1 MRVWSPSQPRHPVV
15 CAETPLKLTIS
26 QRGLSLL
33 AIEFL
38 TRFPAAECV
47 VTSGALGFWDA
58 VFDLFPKT
66 LFQVFCATLED
77 PPRPNVI
84 RHGALFDARAA
95 PAWGARGAPYSLI
108 FTGEGM
114 ESQAQLYLQAKP
126 SSALLL
132 VTEPQHDYLDGELV
146 FPLYCSL
153 DSGFCALVP
162 APGEGRRTSYAHY
175 AAVMWDF
182 QVNSRHPGSTYD
194 GDMEDLILSAY
205 ARNSAG
211 ICKVTSLCVEMA
223 RAALP
228 SKTDAEVVF
237 WLPRVW
243 PTAAG
248 GDEATRPYPDIDR
261 NQLEATRPCPDI
273 DRNQLEPTKPCPDVE
288 RNQLEALLYD
298 ALQAVPDPLSQL

>member
-1 MRVWSPSQPRHPVV
+1 MRVWSPSQPHRPLVA
-15 CAETPLKLTIS
+15 CADTPLKLTIS

-66 LFQVFCATLED
+66 LFQVFCTTLEN

-95 PAWGARGAPYSLI
+95 AAWGARGAPYSLI

-132 VTEPQHDYLDGELV
+132 VTEPQHEYLDGELV

-162 APGEGRRTSYAHY
+162 APGEGRRVSYMHY

-182 QVNSRHPGSTYD
+182 QVNSRHPGSSYD
-194 GDMEDLILSAY
+194 GDMEDLILTAY

-211 ICKVTSLCVEMA
+211 LSDGTVAKLSVEMA
-223 RAALP
+223 RNSLP
-228 SKTDAEVVF
+228 SKADAEVVF

-243 PTAAG
+243 PSAAVEE
-248 GDEATRPYPDIDR
+248 D
-261 NQLEATRPCPDI
+261 EATRPCP
-273 DRNQLEPTKPCPDVE
+273 EVE
-288 RNQLEALLYD
+288 RNELEALLYD
-298 ALQAVPDPLSQL
+298 ALRAVPEASTDK